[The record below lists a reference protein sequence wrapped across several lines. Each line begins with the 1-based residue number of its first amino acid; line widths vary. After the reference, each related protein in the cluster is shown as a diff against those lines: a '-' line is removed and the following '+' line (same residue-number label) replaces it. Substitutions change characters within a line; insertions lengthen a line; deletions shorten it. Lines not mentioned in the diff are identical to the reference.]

1 MSFQARLSFGVAVM
15 ALTSSRSQLTA
26 RSIAKSQGGLV
37 VLDDVSLTVGPGSR
51 IGLLGP
57 NGVGKSTLLRILA
70 AVEHPDRGIVQ
81 RAPAAM
87 TVGLL
92 DQEPEGRDETLG
104 AFLARRTGVGEATA
118 AVETASAAMTEDLAS
133 IQRYT
138 DALEHFDR
146 LGGHDF
152 EPRAATGASELG
164 FSGLD
169 APMDRLSGGQRTRA
183 ALAAIVLARF
193 DVLLLDE
200 PTNNLD
206 ADALEQLEAFIAGF
220 SGGIVVVSHDR
231 AFLDSTVN
239 RFVELDPFTRRASE
253 FAGTWSDYV
262 ADRERRRNQAR
273 EAHDAAMAERA
284 HLQRRAREIRGE
296 AAAGAGRAKRE
307 DEPDKYIRSAKTAGA
322 QEHAAGAARIERK
335 LEKIDVPD
343 APRERWQLR
352 MDLAPTTRGSD
363 VVARLTAAVVRRGTF
378 QLGPLDLEIARGER
392 IALVGPN
399 GAGKSTLLHAI
410 AGDLPLTSGD
420 RVIGPSVVPGL
431 LDQDRD
437 PFEPGEDLVAMV
449 ARTTGVVGAE
459 ARSLLAKFELGAD
472 DVHRPS
478 DELSPGER
486 TRATLAVLAA
496 ERTNLLLLDEPTNH
510 LDLAASEQLEHAL
523 AGYRGTFVIATH
535 DRRLLETIGITRTIG
550 FGAGEG

>member
-1 MSFQARLSFGVAVM
+1 M
-15 ALTSSRSQLTA
+15 
-26 RSIAKSQGGLV
+26 
-37 VLDDVSLTVGPGSR
+37 
-51 IGLLGP
+51 
-57 NGVGKSTLLRILA
+57 
-70 AVEHPDRGIVQ
+70 
-81 RAPAAM
+81 
-87 TVGLL
+87 
-92 DQEPEGRDETLG
+92 
-104 AFLARRTGVGEATA
+104 GEATA

-138 DALEHFDR
+138 DALEHLDR

-152 EPRAATGASELG
+152 EPRAATVASELG
-164 FSGLD
+164 FPGLD

-206 ADALEQLEAFIAGF
+206 ADALERLEGFVAGF

-253 FAGTWSDYV
+253 FTGSWSEYV
-262 ADRERRRNQAR
+262 ADRDRRRNQAR
-273 EAHDAAMAERA
+273 EAHDAALAERSR
-284 HLQRRAREIRGE
+284 LQRRAREIRGE

-307 DEPDKYIRSAKTAGA
+307 DEPDKYIRAAKAAGA

-343 APRERWQLR
+343 APRERWQLK
-352 MDLAPTTRGSD
+352 MDLAPATRGSD

-392 IALVGPN
+392 VALVGPN

-410 AGDLPLTSGD
+410 AGDLSLTSGRPRD
-420 RVIGPSVVPGL
+420 RSQRHPRSVGSGP
-431 LDQDRD
+431 
-437 PFEPGEDLVAMV
+437 
-449 ARTTGVVGAE
+449 
-459 ARSLLAKFELGAD
+459 
-472 DVHRPS
+472 RPV
-478 DELSPGER
+478 R
-486 TRATLAVLAA
+486 TR
-496 ERTNLLLLDEPTNH
+496 
-510 LDLAASEQLEHAL
+510 
-523 AGYRGTFVIATH
+523 
-535 DRRLLETIGITRTIG
+535 
-550 FGAGEG
+550 

>member
-1 MSFQARLSFGVAVM
+1 M
-15 ALTSSRSQLTA
+15 
-26 RSIAKSQGGLV
+26 
-37 VLDDVSLTVGPGSR
+37 
-51 IGLLGP
+51 
-57 NGVGKSTLLRILA
+57 
-70 AVEHPDRGIVQ
+70 
-81 RAPAAM
+81 
-87 TVGLL
+87 
-92 DQEPEGRDETLG
+92 
-104 AFLARRTGVGEATA
+104 GEATA

-138 DALEHFDR
+138 DALEHLDR

-152 EPRAATGASELG
+152 EPRAATVASELG
-164 FSGLD
+164 FPGLD

-206 ADALEQLEAFIAGF
+206 ADALERLEGFVAGF

-253 FAGTWSDYV
+253 FAGSWSEYV

-273 EAHDAAMAERA
+273 EAHDAALAERA
-284 HLQRRAREIRGE
+284 RLQRRAREIRGE

-307 DEPDKYIRSAKTAGA
+307 DEPDKYIRAAKAAGA

-343 APRERWQLR
+343 APRERWQLK
-352 MDLAPTTRGSD
+352 MDLAPATRGSD

-392 IALVGPN
+392 VALVGPN

-410 AGDLPLTSGD
+410 AGDLALTSGD
-420 RVIGPSVVPGL
+420 RAIGPSVIPGL

-437 PFEPGEDLVAMV
+437 PFEPGEDLLAMV

-472 DVHRPS
+472 DVRRPG

-510 LDLAASEQLEHAL
+510 LDLAAIEQLEHAL
-523 AGYRGTFVIATH
+523 AGYQGTFVIATH

-550 FGAGEG
+550 FGADGR

>member
-1 MSFQARLSFGVAVM
+1 M
-15 ALTSSRSQLTA
+15 ALASSRSQLTA
-26 RSIAKSQGGLV
+26 RSLAKSQGGLV

-70 AVEHPDRGIVQ
+70 GVEHPDRGIVE

-118 AVETASAAMTEDLAS
+118 AVENATASMTEDLAS
-133 IQRYT
+133 IQHYT
-138 DALEHFDR
+138 DALEHLDR

-152 EPRAATGASELG
+152 EPRAATVGSELG
-164 FSGLD
+164 FPGLD

-206 ADALEQLEAFIAGF
+206 ADALERLEGFVAGF
-220 SGGIVVVSHDR
+220 GGGIVVVSHDR

-253 FAGTWSDYV
+253 FAGSWSEYV

-273 EAHDAAMAERA
+273 EAHDAAVAERA
-284 HLQRRAREIRGE
+284 RLQRRAREIRGE
-296 AAAGAGRAKRE
+296 ASAGAGRAKRE

-322 QEHAAGAARIERK
+322 QEHAAGATRIERK
-335 LEKIDVPD
+335 LERIDVPD
-343 APRERWQLR
+343 APRERWQLK
-352 MDLAPTTRGSD
+352 MDLAPATRGSD
-363 VVARLTAAVVRRGTF
+363 VVARLAAAVVRRGSF

-392 IALVGPN
+392 VALVGPN

-410 AGDLPLTSGD
+410 VGDLALTSGD
-420 RVIGPSVVPGL
+420 RTIGPSVVPGL

-437 PFEPGEDLVAMV
+437 PLETGEDLLAMV

-472 DVHRPS
+472 DVHRPG

-486 TRATLAVLAA
+486 TRATLAVMAA

-510 LDLAASEQLEHAL
+510 LDLAAIEQLEHAL
-523 AGYRGTFVIATH
+523 AVYQGTFVIATH

-550 FGAGEG
+550 FGADGR

>member
-1 MSFQARLSFGVAVM
+1 MSFQARPSIGVAVM

-26 RSIAKSQGGLV
+26 RSLAKSHGGLV
-37 VLDDVSLTVGPGSR
+37 VLEDVSITVGPGSR

-70 AVEHPDRGIVQ
+70 GVEHPDHGIVE
-81 RAPAAM
+81 RTPVGM

-92 DQEPEGRDETLG
+92 DQEPEGRDESLW
-104 AFLARRTGVGEATA
+104 AFLARRTGVGEAAT
-118 AVETASAAMTEDLAS
+118 AVEIASGAMTEDIAS

-138 DALEHFDR
+138 DALEHLDR

-152 EPRAATGASELG
+152 EARAATVASELG
-164 FSGLD
+164 FPGLD
-169 APMDRLSGGQRTRA
+169 ASMDRLSGGQRTRA

-206 ADALEQLEAFIAGF
+206 ANALERLERFVTGF
-220 SGGIVVVSHDR
+220 SGGVVVVSHDR
-231 AFLDSTVN
+231 AFLDGTVN

-253 FAGTWSDYV
+253 FAGSWSEYV
-262 ADRERRRNQAR
+262 ADRERCRHQAQ
-273 EAHDAAMAERA
+273 EAHDAALAERA
-284 HLQRRAREIRGE
+284 RLQHRAREIRGE
-296 AAAGAGRAKRE
+296 AAAGVGRAKRE
-307 DEPDKYIRSAKTAGA
+307 DEPDKHIRFAKAAGA
-322 QEHAAGAARIERK
+322 QAHAAGAARIERK

-352 MDLAPTTRGSD
+352 MDLAPSTRGSD
-363 VVARLTAAVVRRGTF
+363 VVARLVETVIRRGTF

-392 IALVGPN
+392 VSLVGPN

-420 RVIGPSVVPGL
+420 RTIGPSVIPGL

-437 PFEPGEDLVAMV
+437 PFEPGEDLLAMV

-472 DVHRPS
+472 DVRRPGN
-478 DELSPGER
+478 ELSPGER

-510 LDLAASEQLEHAL
+510 LDLAAIEQLEHAL
-523 AGYRGTFVIATH
+523 IGYRGTFVIATH
-535 DRRLLETIGITRTIG
+535 DRRLLQTIGITRTIG
-550 FGAGEG
+550 FEG

>member
-1 MSFQARLSFGVAVM
+1 
-15 ALTSSRSQLTA
+15 
-26 RSIAKSQGGLV
+26 
-37 VLDDVSLTVGPGSR
+37 
-51 IGLLGP
+51 
-57 NGVGKSTLLRILA
+57 
-70 AVEHPDRGIVQ
+70 
-81 RAPAAM
+81 
-87 TVGLL
+87 
-92 DQEPEGRDETLG
+92 
-104 AFLARRTGVGEATA
+104 VGEATA
-118 AVETASAAMTEDLAS
+118 AVENASASMTEDLAS
-133 IQRYT
+133 IQAYT
-138 DALEHFDR
+138 DALEHLDR

-152 EPRAATGASELG
+152 EPRAATVASELS
-164 FSGLD
+164 FLGLD

-206 ADALEQLEAFIAGF
+206 ADALERLEGFVAGF

-253 FAGTWSDYV
+253 FAGGWSEYV

-273 EAHDAAMAERA
+273 EAHDAALAERA
-284 HLQRRAREIRGE
+284 RLQRRAREIRGE

-307 DEPDKYIRSAKTAGA
+307 DEPDKYVRAAKAAGA

-335 LEKIDVPD
+335 LEKIAVPD
-343 APRERWQLR
+343 APRERWQLK
-352 MDLAPTTRGSD
+352 MDLAPATRGSD

-378 QLGPLDLEIARGER
+378 QLGPLELEIARGER
-392 IALVGPN
+392 VALVGPN

-420 RVIGPSVVPGL
+420 RTIGPSVIPGL

-437 PFEPGEDLVAMV
+437 PLEPGEDLLAMV
-449 ARTTGVVGAE
+449 ARTSGVVGAE

-472 DVHRPS
+472 DVHRPG

-510 LDLAASEQLEHAL
+510 LDLAAIEQLEHAL
-523 AGYRGTFVIATH
+523 AGYRGTFVIASH

-550 FGAGEG
+550 FGGDDS